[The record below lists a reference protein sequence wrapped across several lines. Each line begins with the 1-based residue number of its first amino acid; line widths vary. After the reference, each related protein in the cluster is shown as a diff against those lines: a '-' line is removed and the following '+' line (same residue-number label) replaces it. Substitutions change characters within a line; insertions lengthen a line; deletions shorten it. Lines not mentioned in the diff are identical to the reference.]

1 MGLTGPKRTGHFH
14 ASFACIVLWFTA
26 YGFRYLGQIRYTQ

>member
-14 ASFACIVLWFTA
+14 ASFACIVLWLRLTV
-26 YGFRYLGQIRYTQ
+26 LGI